1 MSSSD
6 RPGPT
11 YPFCIDLEGLGA
23 EDCEIAVFDGWQDE
37 VGRDVR
43 RVDLHLPRG
52 LYTVRLERAGEL
64 VETTLRHAGP
74 TRETL
79 STPLRHSSTPLFDT
93 ATTHEY
99 YAYTSAELSKRDT
112 RPPLGNPVGGE
123 GRLLLFAR
131 ALSAEHY
138 GGEDLLDHLLLADR
152 HGAPISTFDDFEAE
166 RSKDGW
172 ACLSAV
178 AEPGPFYL
186 LDEGRTSR
194 EMVLHVR
201 EDRSTQLFITYNR
214 GLRFETAAVLLPD
227 MYQGFDPDDPIA
239 RAVDAALGGLQAGR
253 DWIPREAMQLLLHG
267 KFEDPMLGVLGA
279 HILLLRREPPEDTLA
294 TVLGNLDG
302 LLPESP
308 DVAALRL
315 LAAERLGWD
324 AGEKSFEHPPMLRA
338 GAEAVLRASVEM
350 PELLPEGGLME
361 RIATRLHVDTPWTTW
376 EPVYVAPFTLSP
388 DPPGIDIV
396 SGPPGHDEEEVDEWV
411 LELLRDSTA
420 RARRVGRTPD
430 LKQLASQTQVP
441 MRVLEEAQESLGTKL
456 VPASD
461 DLTRI
466 GGIGPV
472 FQGVL
477 KDLGFE
483 TFDDLAGAQE
493 ADIQRID
500 THLGRYS
507 GRLRENGWI
516 EQARVLL
523 GEE

>member
-6 RPGPT
+6 RSGPA
-11 YPFCIDLEGLGA
+11 YPFYIGVEGLGA
-23 EDCEIAVFDGWQDE
+23 EDCQIAVFNGWQEE
-37 VGRDVR
+37 VGRDVE

-79 STPLRHSSTPLFDT
+79 PAPLRRSSTPLFDT

-112 RPPLGNPVGGE
+112 RSPLGNPIGGE
-123 GRLLLFAR
+123 GRLLLFVR
-131 ALSAEHY
+131 AISAEHY
-138 GGEDLLDHLLLADR
+138 GGEDLLDQLLLADR
-152 HGAPISTFDDFEAE
+152 HGVPISTFDDVETE
-166 RSKDGW
+166 RSNDGW

-178 AEPGPFYL
+178 AEPGPYYL
-186 LDEGRTSR
+186 HDEGRTSR
-194 EMVLHVR
+194 EMVLHVQ
-201 EDRSTQLFITYNR
+201 EGLSTQLFVTYNR
-214 GLRFETAAVLLPD
+214 GLRFETGAILMPD

-239 RAVDAALGGLQAGR
+239 RAVDAALGGLQVGR
-253 DWIPREAMQLLLHG
+253 DWMPREAMQLLLHG
-267 KFEDPMLGVLGA
+267 KFHDPMLGVLGA

-324 AGEKSFEHPPMLRA
+324 AGEDPFEHPPMFRA

-361 RIATRLHVDTPWTTW
+361 RIATRLQVDTPWTTW
-376 EPVYVAPFTLSP
+376 DPVYVAPFTLSP
-388 DPPGIDIV
+388 D
-396 SGPPGHDEEEVDEWV
+396 PPGHDEEEVDEWV
-411 LELLRDSTA
+411 LELLRDSRA

-430 LKQLASQTQVP
+430 LKQLASQTQIP

-456 VPASD
+456 VPVSD

-507 GRLRENGWI
+507 GRLREDGWI